1 MQPGN
6 EPPPD
11 LNRFFRLPSSR
22 LARVVL
28 GLLVLASLAGLFWW
42 RRGSL
47 ATIGTAF
54 SAVRWEWVVV
64 AIALNLLSVVVRALA
79 WTTVIRSAMEPPHPR
94 PQLVFSAFSVGL
106 FANAVLP
113 GRIGELARVAV
124 LTRKMPGR
132 KGAWATLVGTVFAHR
147 VFDIVPVL
155 LLILYVIS
163 TASIPSSARATLLF
177 VIGIGVG
184 LFAFAFLSARRHHHE
199 MTIEGVGPVRR
210 LLTMGRHGLG
220 VMRSPLAAAV
230 AIFFQICGW
239 TFQLLAV
246 WTAMRAFDIHAPLP
260 AAGVVLLVMN
270 VVTIIPFWPGNVG
283 LVQVAIASALVGYG
297 VPYSV
302 GVAYGFGLQAIE
314 ASVGIGVG
322 LIFLAREGL
331 SFAMLRVM
339 PGVDQAEVPADGVAE
354 EEGSRETRRAAVR

>member
-1 MQPGN
+1 MDF
-6 EPPPD
+6 EPSQF
-11 LNRFFRLPSSR
+11 LRLPNSR
-22 LARVVL
+22 IVRVFLGLVVL
-28 GLLVLASLAGLFWW
+28 AALAGLFWW
-42 RRGSL
+42 RRNSV
-47 ATIGTAF
+47 TSIGGAF

-64 AIALNLLSVVVRALA
+64 AIALNLLSVVARALA
-79 WTTVIRSAMEPPHPR
+79 WTTVIHSAMEPPRPR
-94 PQLVFSAFSVGL
+94 VPLVFSAFSVGL

-155 LLILYVIS
+155 LLILYVVV

-177 VIGIGVG
+177 VIGFGVG
-184 LFAFAFLSARRHHHE
+184 LFVFAFVSARRHHHE
-199 MTIEGVGPVRR
+199 MAIEGLGPVRR
-210 LLTMGRHGLG
+210 LLTMARAGLV
-220 VMRSPLAAAV
+220 VMRSPGAAAA
-230 AIFFQICGW
+230 AIFFQIIGW
-239 TFQLLAV
+239 TCQILAV
-246 WTAMRAFDIHAPLP
+246 YTAMRAFDIHAPLP
-260 AAGVVLLVMN
+260 AAGVVLLLMN
-270 VVTIIPFWPGNVG
+270 VVTIFPFWPGNVG

-297 VPYSV
+297 VSYST

-322 LIFLAREGL
+322 LLFLAREGL

-339 PGVDQAEVPADGVAE
+339 PTADQAELPP
-354 EEGSRETRRAAVR
+354 EGSAEGAARPA